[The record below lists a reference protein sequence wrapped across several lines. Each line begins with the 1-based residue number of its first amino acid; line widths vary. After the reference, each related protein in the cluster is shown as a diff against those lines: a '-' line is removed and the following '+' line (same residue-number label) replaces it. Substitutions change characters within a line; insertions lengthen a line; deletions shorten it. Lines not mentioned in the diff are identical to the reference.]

1 MTSEIE
7 VEAPSISNG
16 FEKKRKLDNFE
27 HSSSKKTKG
36 SSNKLS
42 IDPKTGLSQ
51 CFSLV
56 HTTLYL
62 PLAPCYILK
71 PNFGIQTQHL
81 DPLLLSWYG
90 PLGGVILA
98 YQNLKLLGQ
107 SEEEQEVANEDS
119 EAFGKIIHESP
130 YSYFWISV
138 DFLIWK
144 PQPGQVIKGDVNFQA
159 SSHISLLV
167 HGVFLANIRRE
178 DIPESWQF
186 VFFEA
191 DENAENS
198 EDVQGGE
205 EGEQGSSQAAD
216 AVNKIADDIQEEE
229 MKKNG
234 EYTKAKE
241 MQNAVKSLGYWVDEN
256 GQKVNDTLRFNVKR
270 IFSSGKVVSLQGTL
284 LGENMTGQAR
294 KPRNFEYNSNGGSY
308 GNNDN
313 ANNTAATEVVKPK
326 HKKFFDDVEDKTD
339 LFTAESTAT
348 ALPVEKEM
356 AKNSN
361 NQEDDDE
368 ESSKSSQVGSD
379 SELDFDEKNKEK
391 ADAKN
396 DGTLLPVTNGDEV
409 PQYQEDS
416 DSDDSDSD

>member
-1 MTSEIE
+1 ME
-7 VEAPSISNG
+7 VESSSISNG
-16 FEKKRKLDNFE
+16 SEKKRKFHNSDY
-27 HSSSKKTKG
+27 SSEKKTKV
-36 SSNKLS
+36 SSDKSS
-42 IDPKTGLSQ
+42 IDPKTGLSK

-81 DPLLLSWYG
+81 DPLLLTWYG

-107 SEEEQEVANEDS
+107 SEEEEEAASEDF

-198 EDVQGGE
+198 EDAQE
-205 EGEQGSSQAAD
+205 REGNDASQAMD
-216 AVNKIADDIQEEE
+216 AVNKIADDMQEEE

-234 EYTKAKE
+234 EYTKTKD

-256 GQKVNDTLRFNVKR
+256 GQKVSDTLKFNVKR

-308 GNNDN
+308 GNNDD
-313 ANNTAATEVVKPK
+313 TTTEVAKPK
-326 HKKFFDDVEDKTD
+326 HKKFFDEVEDKTD
-339 LFTAESTAT
+339 LFTTESTT
-348 ALPVEKEM
+348 EVLPVEKEM

-361 NQEDDDE
+361 NQEDDE
-368 ESSKSSQVGSD
+368 ESAKSSEVGSD
-379 SELDFDEKNKEK
+379 SELDFDTKENDEETK
-391 ADAKN
+391 TKS
-396 DGTLLPVTNGDEV
+396 DGTLLPVTNGEV

-416 DSDDSDSD
+416 DSDASDSD